1 MAAIT
6 EEDTN
11 MWAII
16 LDPKGRGIKI
26 PALADSGSR
35 KFSFISEECLNSL
48 PRNAVWDTRILEQN
62 KRIATAS
69 GEIVNISEAVG
80 LNMRLPSG
88 KILRGYW
95 LVLKSCPV
103 PIILGHDKLPTMEEM
118 AKQVKFAGKEDLRL
132 ANLKSKVDSTVYVVH
147 EADTFFTDKEDE
159 EEDLALIPEI
169 VKASSNNTRI
179 EIPGVVRGSAID
191 KICQRFKVVFR
202 NTLSAK
208 AAGLSEMK
216 IQIHDTAEIPRTMR
230 ERLRPIPWAYREE
243 VERQLKEMLD
253 AGVIEEVRDA
263 EFYSQLLVVRKKDG
277 SLRLCVDYRGLN
289 SITRRNRHPLPLIK
303 ELVSRLR
310 GQKVMGVLDLSQ
322 GYWQAPLAE
331 DSRIWTTFAT
341 PTGMFR
347 FKRVAFGLCNAP
359 AYFQAAIQK
368 EVLGDLHGKSCL
380 VYIDDI
386 LILGRSE
393 EEFRENL
400 AAVLQRLEEHGIA
413 IKPSKCRLGV
423 STVEYVGLSISGERV
438 EMTPSRKKAI
448 GEIQLP
454 KTVKKLRA
462 FLGLLNYFRDHIRSY
477 AQITAPLY
485 DFLRGNPQ
493 KSAAIPWS
501 PEAED
506 VFYRCRDAAANSETL
521 YHLGS
526 EGEIKLHTDASDKAI
541 GGVIT
546 QTREGKE
553 HPVLFISKKLSPTQQ
568 RYSTSDKE
576 MVAVFH
582 CIRAAHQLLA
592 GR

>member
-11 MWAII
+11 MWVIV
-16 LDPKGRGIKI
+16 LDPQGRGTKI

-35 KFSFISEECLNSL
+35 KYSFINEECLNSL
-48 PRNAVWDTRILEQN
+48 PRNVVWDTRTLEQG

-69 GEIVNISEAVG
+69 GDIVNISTAVG

-95 LVLKSCPV
+95 LVLKTCPV
-103 PIILGHDKLPTMEEM
+103 PIIIGHDKLTTIEAM
-118 AKQVKFAGKEDLRL
+118 AKQVKFAGKEDKRL

-147 EADTFFTDKEDE
+147 EVDTFFADKHEED

-169 VKASSNNTRI
+169 EKPNNNNTRI

-208 AAGLSEMK
+208 AAGLSELK
-216 IQIHDTAEIPRTMR
+216 IQIYDTAEIPRSMR

-243 VERQLKEMLD
+243 VERQLKEMLN

-331 DSRIWTTFAT
+331 ESRIWTTFAT
-341 PTGMFR
+341 PNGMFR

-393 EEFRENL
+393 EEFRANL
-400 AAVLQRLEEHGIA
+400 TAVLQRLEEHGIA

-423 STVEYVGLSISGERV
+423 STVEYVGLSISG
-438 EMTPSRKKAI
+438 
-448 GEIQLP
+448 
-454 KTVKKLRA
+454 
-462 FLGLLNYFRDHIRSY
+462 
-477 AQITAPLY
+477 
-485 DFLRGNPQ
+485 
-493 KSAAIPWS
+493 
-501 PEAED
+501 
-506 VFYRCRDAAANSETL
+506 
-521 YHLGS
+521 
-526 EGEIKLHTDASDKAI
+526 
-541 GGVIT
+541 
-546 QTREGKE
+546 
-553 HPVLFISKKLSPTQQ
+553 
-568 RYSTSDKE
+568 
-576 MVAVFH
+576 
-582 CIRAAHQLLA
+582 
-592 GR
+592 